1 MSNNSK
7 SILGIDVA
15 KQKLDVCL
23 LFENKSLAKQFDNSP
38 KGFKLLSAWLK
49 SLHITEV
56 HACLEATGT
65 YGEAIADFLHQ
76 KGHLV
81 SVVNPLSIK
90 GYSVSKMQRNKTDKA
105 DARVIADFC
114 LTQNPAQ
121 WFPPTPEVVELQS
134 LVRRIESLQEMLQME
149 QNRLEVAPAKT
160 KPSLKRMIKILEN
173 EIKTLKKSVK
183 EHIDNDPNL
192 KEQNQL
198 LQTIPGI
205 GGKTAALLLGEIEFS
220 RYESARQVAAYA
232 GVTPSKA
239 QSGTSLKQT
248 KLSKLGN
255 GRIRKGLY
263 FPAIVART
271 HNQIINDFASRLEK
285 NGKTAMQIVC
295 ASMRKLLHLA
305 FGVLK
310 HKQPF
315 TPNLAFAS

>member
-7 SILGIDVA
+7 TILGIDVA
-15 KQKLDVCL
+15 KRKLDVFL
-23 LFENKSLAKQFDNSP
+23 VFENKSFANQFENSL
-38 KGFKLLSAWLK
+38 KGFKLLSAWLT
-49 SLHITEV
+49 SLHLKEV

-65 YGEAIADFLHQ
+65 YGDGVANFLHHQ
-76 KGHLV
+76 GHRV
-81 SVVNPLSIK
+81 SMVNPLSIK
-90 GYSVSKMQRNKTDKA
+90 GYAKSKMQRNKTDKA
-105 DARVIADFC
+105 DARLIADFC
-114 LTQNPAQ
+114 LTQNPPQ
-121 WFPPTPEVVELQS
+121 WFPPKPEVIELQA
-134 LVRRIESLQEMLQME
+134 LVRRIESLEEMLQME
-149 QNRLEVAPAKT
+149 QNRLEVAPSKT
-160 KPSLKRMIKILEN
+160 KPSLTRMIKTLEN

-183 EHIDNDPNL
+183 EHLDNDPDL
-192 KEQNQL
+192 KGQAEL

-205 GGKTAALLLGEIEFS
+205 GEKTAALLLGEIEFS

-295 ASMRKLLHLA
+295 ASMRKLLHIA

-315 TPNLAFAS
+315 NPNLAFSS